1 MGDDSEAANDLT
13 VTQTGFESL
22 MQGFEANLFNTA
34 TTFRLYNFKPEITPL
49 LVFVDSLKDNQMLQT
64 IGFAR
69 NQLTEDI
76 CAGILQRIYFNQTL
90 RTVDIN
96 SNNITMNKFKDE
108 YIKPYFNTRSELKI
122 IID

>member
-1 MGDDSEAANDLT
+1 
-13 VTQTGFESL
+13 
-22 MQGFEANLFNTA
+22 MQGFEAGLFGTA

-69 NQLTEDI
+69 NQLNEEI

-90 RTVDIN
+90 RTVDLN

-108 YIKPYFNTRSELKI
+108 FIKPYFNTR
-122 IID
+122 